1 MTTLFTSFNRVGRSG
16 IVTGTCFVIFCLSA
30 VGVMSVV
37 IPALAEGRG
46 WSMGQLAWI
55 YPVFQTMQVLTGL
68 FAGSLSDRIGP
79 RRVILTGG
87 FIYGLAWILTG
98 FASSVPMLYFTFC
111 VMGGIG
117 NGFAYSPALSTAQR
131 WCPDRRGAVSGL
143 LVAVANVATA
153 LASILAASLLIPTV
167 GAGATFQILGL
178 VFLLFT
184 CTGALLTRNPEPGW
198 MPAGYQPPEGKS
210 SAAGVYGDLT
220 PKQMLKTRRFY
231 FLFVIYACA
240 STAGAMMIGSSSL
253 IARTQLFADP
263 SSPAAIAA
271 GGLVVSITTIAGA
284 CGSFLGGALFDRIGG
299 HRCLVLIFGATMC
312 ALIGLS
318 LAPTLGLYLGAI
330 VVLGCANGSLGAMY
344 TPFTGRTF
352 GTTYLGSNWALMY
365 WGYAVATWVSAPL
378 STALYDPSAGRW
390 AYQGTF
396 YGAALISLVGFVLTL
411 YLMMAQRLY
420 NAARRV
426 VSILRVETWTK
437 EQADD
442 DAPTLRAGL
451 RRAGSKILEAGE
463 KVRDAGDKLLDVA
476 MPHRNETEE
485 ERTLRKQRIAE
496 RKAERSDRTNRYMET
511 LRPPLSLEA
520 QEKLG
525 KINRFRDLMR
535 DIDARTQAH
544 AEAGDRGA
552 DWHDSALDSDSLTSR
567 SWGEEEWT
575 LGDFQDGIW
584 RESSWYRDLLV
595 GQDA

>member
-1 MTTLFTSFNRVGRSG
+1 
-16 IVTGTCFVIFCLSA
+16 
-30 VGVMSVV
+30 
-37 IPALAEGRG
+37 
-46 WSMGQLAWI
+46 
-55 YPVFQTMQVLTGL
+55 
-68 FAGSLSDRIGP
+68 
-79 RRVILTGG
+79 
-87 FIYGLAWILTG
+87 
-98 FASSVPMLYFTFC
+98 
-111 VMGGIG
+111 
-117 NGFAYSPALSTAQR
+117 
-131 WCPDRRGAVSGL
+131 
-143 LVAVANVATA
+143 
-153 LASILAASLLIPTV
+153 
-167 GAGATFQILGL
+167 
-178 VFLLFT
+178 
-184 CTGALLTRNPEPGW
+184 
-198 MPAGYQPPEGKS
+198 
-210 SAAGVYGDLT
+210 
-220 PKQMLKTRRFY
+220 
-231 FLFVIYACA
+231 
-240 STAGAMMIGSSSL
+240 
-253 IARTQLFADP
+253 
-263 SSPAAIAA
+263 
-271 GGLVVSITTIAGA
+271 
-284 CGSFLGGALFDRIGG
+284 
-299 HRCLVLIFGATMC
+299 
-312 ALIGLS
+312 
-318 LAPTLGLYLGAI
+318 
-330 VVLGCANGSLGAMY
+330 
-344 TPFTGRTF
+344 
-352 GTTYLGSNWALMY
+352 
-365 WGYAVATWVSAPL
+365 
-378 STALYDPSAGRW
+378 
-390 AYQGTF
+390 
-396 YGAALISLVGFVLTL
+396 
-411 YLMMAQRLY
+411 MMAQRLY